1 MIKCK
6 KKKKEREKMKKRLE
20 ICFLIAII
28 IILMLPIK
36 INAVSTQITL
46 SGDETI
52 SPRRNKNYKTKNKF
66 G

>member
-1 MIKCK
+1 
-6 KKKKEREKMKKRLE
+6 MKKRLE